1 MRKGVFL
8 LWGVVF
14 LAGCISVSSGEKT
27 VRETPAATTTLGQ
40 QLQDL
45 KSEYDRGLI
54 SEREYNQRKERL
66 LGN

>member
-1 MRKGVFL
+1 MRKGVSL
-8 LWGVVF
+8 LWGALF
-14 LAGCISVSSGEKT
+14 LAGCIAVSTGEKT
-27 VRETPAATTTLGQ
+27 TTGTPATTTLGQ

-54 SEREYNQRKERL
+54 SQQEYNQRRERL